1 MTKKESSTVQKSR
14 LKSNDKQLCWAKPCR
29 SSMFAGKLEDE
40 IIGLQSS
47 LQVPGKEELSF
58 ANTVLFTLCFHLKR
72 RDGRREGLLSERFV
86 LVDAAMRVLYF
97 LWACVCEATKAAFG
111 QKTTCHRGQVRV
123 TGVPWAQL
131 LVPIQVQPE

>member
-72 RDGRREGLLSERFV
+72 RDGRREGRDSLSPLKRCILDEQSECVQNLLPYAKLKGVHPNSQDPV
-86 LVDAAMRVLYF
+86 LQ
-97 LWACVCEATKAAFG
+97 T
-111 QKTTCHRGQVRV
+111 
-123 TGVPWAQL
+123 
-131 LVPIQVQPE
+131 